1 MLKIFGIKN
10 CDTVKKTIKWAEEKA
25 LDFTFHD
32 YRKEG
37 VTEELLKEFI
47 SDFGL
52 DILLN
57 KRSTT
62 WRKLPDEVKDNL
74 NEKSALKIMMD
85 NPAIIK
91 RPILMTKLEKF
102 IGFSKKDQSILDEKF

>member
-57 KRSTT
+57 KRSAT
-62 WRKLPDEVKDNL
+62 WRKLSDEVKNNL
-74 NEKSALKIMMD
+74 NEKNALKIMMD

-91 RPILMTKLEKF
+91 RPIFKTESEKF